1 MQLINNRPA
10 RFQETAEEIVEV
22 KLWEAFLLYNR
33 HNVYSTLSTY
43 SLDNG
48 PVEQNDHDLATV
60 TFRFMLFDWNK
71 TLKDLLERNN
81 IPVIREMVKREAY
94 IQQ

>member
-10 RFQETAEEIVEV
+10 GFKETAEEIVEV

-48 PVEQNDHDLATV
+48 PVEKNDEDLATV
-60 TFRFMLFDWNK
+60 TFRFMSFDWHN
-71 TLKDLLERNN
+71 TLKSLLNLHN
-81 IPVIREMVKREAY
+81 IPVIKEVVRKEVY
-94 IQQ
+94 TI